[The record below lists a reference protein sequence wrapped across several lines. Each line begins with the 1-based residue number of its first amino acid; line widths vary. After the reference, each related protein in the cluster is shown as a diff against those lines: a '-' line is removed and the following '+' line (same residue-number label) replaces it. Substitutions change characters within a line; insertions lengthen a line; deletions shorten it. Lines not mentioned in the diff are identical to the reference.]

1 MVKFRIGS
9 IPVNENFDHLAG
21 NWPPCK
27 ETKPWVSTWLIS
39 IPLSL
44 LLAVSFAVLLFK
56 LTPIDLQGLTIY
68 KLLLL
73 YAGLVITHEAIH
85 AMMQPDR
92 GTSARTTLGFWP
104 SHLVFYAHYDGE
116 RSRANF
122 LFGLVSPFLL
132 LSVVPTLLAIAFQ
145 TSAWWVG
152 ALILG
157 NAVASSVDLFG
168 FFAVLLGVPKNS
180 QVINNGW
187 YTYWRL
193 RG

>member
-9 IPVNENFDHLAG
+9 IPVNVDFDHLAG
-21 NWPPCK
+21 NWTPCK
-27 ETKPWVSTWLIS
+27 ETKPWVSTWLIAV
-39 IPLSL
+39 PLSL

-56 LTPIDLQGLTIY
+56 LTPIDLQGLTLY

-122 LFGLVSPFLL
+122 LVGLVSPFLL
-132 LSVVPTLLAIAFQ
+132 LSVVPMLLAIAFQ

-168 FFAVLLGVPKNS
+168 FFAVLLGTPKNS

-193 RG
+193 RS

>member
-1 MVKFRIGS
+1 MKFRIGS
-9 IPVNENFDHLAG
+9 LPVNQDFDPHAG
-21 NWPPCK
+21 NWIPCK
-27 ETKPWVSTWLIS
+27 EPKPWVSTWLIS

-44 LLAVSFAVLLFK
+44 LLAIIFTVMLFK
-56 LTPIDLQGLTIY
+56 LTPFDLQGLTPY
-68 KLLLL
+68 KLVLL
-73 YAGLVITHEAIH
+73 YIGVIVAHEAIH
-85 AMMQPDR
+85 AVMQPDR

-132 LSVVPTLLAIAFQ
+132 LSVVPMLLAIAFQ

-168 FFAVLLGVPKNS
+168 FFAVLLGTPKNS
-180 QVINNGW
+180 QLINNGW
-187 YTYWRL
+187 YTYWGV

>member
-1 MVKFRIGS
+1 MVRLRIGS
-9 IPVNENFDHLAG
+9 IPVNENFDPLAG
-21 NWPPCK
+21 NWTPCK
-27 ETKPWVSTWLIS
+27 EPKPWVSTWLIAV
-39 IPLSL
+39 PLSL
-44 LLAVSFAVLLFK
+44 LLAVSFAVMLFR
-56 LTPIDLQGLTIY
+56 LTPIDLQGLTFY

-73 YAGLVITHEAIH
+73 YTGLVITHEAIH
-85 AMMQPDR
+85 AIMQPDR
-92 GTSARTTLGFWP
+92 GTSALTTLGFWP

-132 LSVVPTLLAIAFQ
+132 LSVVPMLLAIAFQ
-145 TSAWWVG
+145 TNAWWVG

-168 FFAVLLGVPKNS
+168 FFAVLLGTPKNS

-193 RG
+193 RS

>member
-1 MVKFRIGS
+1 MKFRIGS
-9 IPVNENFDHLAG
+9 LPVNQDFDPHAG
-21 NWPPCK
+21 NWIPCK
-27 ETKPWVSTWLIS
+27 EPKPWVSTWLIS

-44 LLAVSFAVLLFK
+44 LLAIIFTVMLFK
-56 LTPIDLQGLTIY
+56 LTPFDLQGLTPY
-68 KLLLL
+68 KLVLL
-73 YAGLVITHEAIH
+73 YIGVIVAHEAIH
-85 AMMQPDR
+85 AVMQPDR

-132 LSVVPTLLAIAFQ
+132 LSVVPMLLAIAFQ

-157 NAVASSVDLFG
+157 NAVASSADLFG
-168 FFAVLLGVPKNS
+168 FFAVLLGTPKNS
-180 QVINNGW
+180 QLINNGW
-187 YTYWRL
+187 YTYWRV

>member
-1 MVKFRIGS
+1 MKFRIGS
-9 IPVNENFDHLAG
+9 LPVNQDFDPHAG
-21 NWPPCK
+21 NWIPCK
-27 ETKPWVSTWLIS
+27 EPKPWVSTWLIS

-44 LLAVSFAVLLFK
+44 LLAIIFTVMLFK
-56 LTPIDLQGLTIY
+56 LTPFDLQGLTPY
-68 KLLLL
+68 KLVLL
-73 YAGLVITHEAIH
+73 YIGVIVAHEAIH
-85 AMMQPDR
+85 AVMQSDR

-132 LSVVPTLLAIAFQ
+132 LSVVPMLLAIAFQ

-168 FFAVLLGVPKNS
+168 FFAVLLGTPKNS
-180 QVINNGW
+180 QLINNGW
-187 YTYWRL
+187 YTYWRV

>member
-1 MVKFRIGS
+1 VKFRIGS
-9 IPVNENFDHLAG
+9 LPVNQDFDPHAG
-21 NWPPCK
+21 NWIPCK
-27 ETKPWVSTWLIS
+27 EPKPWVSTWLIS

-44 LLAVSFAVLLFK
+44 LLAIIFTVMLFK
-56 LTPIDLQGLTIY
+56 LTPFDLQGLTPY
-68 KLLLL
+68 KLVLL
-73 YAGLVITHEAIH
+73 YVGVIVAHEAIH

-92 GTSARTTLGFWP
+92 GTSVRTTLGFWP

-132 LSVVPTLLAIAFQ
+132 LSVVPMLLAIALQ

-168 FFAVLLGVPKNS
+168 FFAVLLGTPKDS
-180 QVINNGW
+180 QLINNGW

-193 RG
+193 RS

>member
-1 MVKFRIGS
+1 MKFRIGS
-9 IPVNENFDHLAG
+9 LPVNQDFDPHAG
-21 NWPPCK
+21 NWIPCK
-27 ETKPWVSTWLIS
+27 EPKPWVSTWLIS

-44 LLAVSFAVLLFK
+44 LLAIIFTVMLFK
-56 LTPIDLQGLTIY
+56 LTPFDLQGLTPY
-68 KLLLL
+68 KLVLL
-73 YAGLVITHEAIH
+73 YIGVIVAHEAIH
-85 AMMQPDR
+85 AVMQPDR

-132 LSVVPTLLAIAFQ
+132 LSVVPMLLAIAFQ

-157 NAVASSVDLFG
+157 MRSRPASICSVFSRCCWEPRRTASS
-168 FFAVLLGVPKNS
+168 
-180 QVINNGW
+180 
-187 YTYWRL
+187 
-193 RG
+193 